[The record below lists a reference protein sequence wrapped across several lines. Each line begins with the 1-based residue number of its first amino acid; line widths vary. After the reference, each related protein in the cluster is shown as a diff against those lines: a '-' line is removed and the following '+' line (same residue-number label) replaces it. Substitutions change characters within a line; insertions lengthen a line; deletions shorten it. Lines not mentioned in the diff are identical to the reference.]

1 MNKRFNCIMCPM
13 GCELEVE
20 VVGEQI
26 NVSGN
31 GCIRGQQ
38 YAKSELTCPV
48 RSVSSLVKLK
58 SGGVVA
64 VKTSTSVPKSKIFDI
79 MNELQKMELENRPE
93 FHEVIIKNVCDTGA
107 DVICIE

>member
-13 GCELEVE
+13 GCELDVE

-38 YAKSELTCPV
+38 YAKSEMTCPV

-58 SGGVVA
+58 QGGVVA
-64 VKTSTSVPKSKIFDI
+64 VNTSTSVPKSKIFDI
-79 MNELQKMELENRPE
+79 MNELQKMELENRPK
-93 FHEVIIKNVCDTGA
+93 FHEVIIKNVCDTGV